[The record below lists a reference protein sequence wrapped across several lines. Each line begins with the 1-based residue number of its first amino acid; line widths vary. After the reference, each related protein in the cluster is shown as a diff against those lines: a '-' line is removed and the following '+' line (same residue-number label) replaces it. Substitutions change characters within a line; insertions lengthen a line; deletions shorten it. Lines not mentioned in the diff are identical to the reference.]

1 MPGPDSEF
9 RSDLAKTPLA
19 EVLETVRRYRVP
31 GVITVTRQGVEK
43 RLFLWNG
50 DVIFATSSDRFDS
63 LGHYLL
69 KCGLISQD
77 QFVESSRRLV
87 AAAGGKRLG
96 DILLEMGL
104 LDEKRL
110 RTIVL
115 EQVNAIVTELFEW
128 DEGEV
133 SFKVGEYRSEEIIKL
148 TIPTRQ
154 LILLG
159 VKGIRDVR
167 RLVSI
172 LGPSWTVFAPASSAA
187 ETIDVGLSAPEA
199 AFLALVDGVR
209 TLREL
214 VGAGPGEAAHNAKLV
229 YAFFVLKLVVRR
241 ESDSTRIRKLQWKSA
256 GSGYRPGE

>member
-1 MPGPDSEF
+1 MPDPESEF

-31 GVITVTRQGVEK
+31 GVITVTRQGIEK
-43 RLFLWNG
+43 RIFLWHG

-69 KCGLISQD
+69 KCGLMSQD

-87 AAAGGKRLG
+87 AAVGTKRLG
-96 DILLEMGL
+96 DILIEMAL
-104 LDEKRL
+104 MDQAKLHA
-110 RTIVL
+110 IVL
-115 EQVNAIVTELFEW
+115 EQVTAIVSELFEW

-133 SFKVGEYRSEEIIKL
+133 TFKVGEYRTDELIKL

-154 LILLG
+154 LILQG
-159 VKGIRDVR
+159 VKGSRDVR
-167 RLVSI
+167 RLVSV
-172 LGPSWTVFAPASSAA
+172 LGPSWTVFSPAFSVL
-187 ETIDVGLSAPEA
+187 EIGDVGLTSSEVEY
-199 AFLALVDGVR
+199 LGLVDGVK

-214 VGAGPGEAAHNAKLV
+214 VSAGPGEAAQNAKLL
-229 YAFFVLKLVVRR
+229 YAFYVLKLVVRR
-241 ESDSTRIRKLQWKSA
+241 DTDSGRIKKLQWKSA